1 MTQERMPSQPSPE
14 SRAARTGNF
23 DAAIFGLIVADVI
36 AAPLDLRRPPAP
48 GGLAFTQSIT
58 LTTGGNVCNVGVAMA
73 KLGMRVA
80 AAGMVGK
87 DVLGAAVREKLEL
100 EGVDTAAIV
109 ESAEAQ
115 TSATVVAVEPGGER
129 CFFHTP
135 GATPLLD
142 KETFRKCIPMLRWCS
157 FVQVG
162 YFGLLPGLTA
172 DLPEVLRELKSQAP
186 KTRVAMDTVNPPAD
200 AKLLWPILPHLDLFA
215 PSRPEAKLLTDES
228 EPAKMVAAFR
238 QHMPRG
244 MIGIKLD
251 EEGCYLDDGITSARV
266 PAAKVTVVDTT
277 GAGDT
282 WFGALMT
289 ALIKGMPLAPAGRFA
304 NRAAAD
310 CCTAL
315 GASAGVRSFEDTLA
329 RM

>member
-1 MTQERMPSQPSPE
+1 MASQPLPD
-14 SRAARTGNF
+14 SRAARTGNL
-23 DAAIFGLIVADVI
+23 DAAIFGLIVADII
-36 AAPLDLRRPPAP
+36 AAPMDLRSPPPP
-48 GGLAFTQSIT
+48 GGLAITNSIT
-58 LTTGGNVCNVGVAMA
+58 VTTGGNVCNTGVAMA

-87 DVLGAAVREKLEL
+87 DVLGSAVCERLEL
-100 EGVDTAAIV
+100 EGVDTSSIF
-109 ESAEAQ
+109 ESELAQ

-129 CFFHTP
+129 VFFHTP
-135 GATPLLD
+135 GTTPLLD
-142 KETFRKCIPMLRWCS
+142 KDVFRKCVPLFQWCS

-162 YFGLLPGLTA
+162 YFGLLPGLTP
-172 DLPEVLRELKSQAP
+172 DLPELFAELKKDAP
-186 KTRVAMDTVNPPAD
+186 RTRLALDTVNPPGDGA
-200 AKLLWPILPHLDLFA
+200 LLWPILPHLALFA
-215 PSRPEAKLLTDES
+215 PSRTEAKALTGES

-238 QHMPRG
+238 KHMPSG
-244 MIGIKLD
+244 LIGIKLD
-251 EEGCYLDDGITSARV
+251 EEGCYLDDGRAAIRV
-266 PAAKVTVVDTT
+266 PAAKVKVVDTT

-289 ALIKGMPLAPAGRFA
+289 ALIKGMPLEPAGKFA

-315 GASAGVRSFEDTLA
+315 GASAGVKSFEETLA

>member
-1 MTQERMPSQPSPE
+1 MPTQPDPD

-23 DAAIFGLIVADVI
+23 DAAIFGLIVADLI
-36 AAPLDLRRPPAP
+36 ATPFDLRRPPAP
-48 GGLAFTQSIT
+48 GGLSVIDSIT

-80 AAGMVGK
+80 AAGLVGT
-87 DVLGAAVREKLEL
+87 DALGHAVREILER
-100 EGVDTAAIV
+100 EGVDTAAV
-109 ESAEAQ
+109 FDAPSGQ
-115 TSATVVAVEPGGER
+115 TSASVVAVEPGGER
-129 CFFHTP
+129 VFYHTP
-135 GATPLLD
+135 GVTPLLD
-142 KETFRKCIPMLRWCS
+142 AAVFRQCIPMLQWCS

-162 YFGLLPGLTA
+162 YFGLLPGLTK
-172 DLPEVLRELKSQAP
+172 DLPGLLAELKKVSP
-186 KTRVAMDTVNPPAD
+186 RTRVALDTVYPPGAPE
-200 AKLLWPILPHLDLFA
+200 LLWPILPHVDLFA
-215 PSRPEAKLLTDES
+215 PSRKEAELLTGET

-238 QHMPRG
+238 THMPRG
-244 MIGIKLD
+244 LIGIKLD
-251 EEGCYLDDGITSARV
+251 AEGCYLDDGLTTARA
-266 PAAKVTVVDTT
+266 PACKVDVVDTT

-289 ALIKGMPLAPAGRFA
+289 ALAKGMPLEPAGRFA

-315 GASAGVRSFEDTLA
+315 GASAGIRPFEETLA